1 MGECSVCGEKTM
13 SFTCRY
19 CNQEFCADHRL
30 PENHDCDGMEGDEEG
45 DRWFRKP
52 DVEAAEPEAGTG
64 SGGSPLDSVTQRLS
78 TSITMA
84 IIAATS
90 VFFVAQLV
98 FGFRPGSFLWNQ
110 LILQPG
116 VQEVLQKPWTLL
128 SVMVLHGSPFHLLA
142 NMVTLYFFGTALE
155 RVMDEADYLK
165 FYIGSGVAASIG
177 FVLFRNLLAASGQG
191 ASALG
196 PAVGASGAVV
206 AVFAAVA
213 MLYPD
218 AEMLLY
224 FIVPMKL
231 KTGLYLFAA
240 LEGFN
245 MLAKSAGIVLP
256 VIGGFASSAHMAGLI
271 VGYWYGKKLRDR
283 YQSRLS
289 VFDLLR

>member
-1 MGECSVCGEKTM
+1 
-13 SFTCRY
+13 
-19 CNQEFCADHRL
+19 
-30 PENHDCDGMEGDEEG
+30 MEGDEEG

-165 FYIGSGVAASIG
+165 FYIVSGIAASIG

-191 ASALG
+191 PSALG

>member
-1 MGECSVCGEKTM
+1 
-13 SFTCRY
+13 
-19 CNQEFCADHRL
+19 
-30 PENHDCDGMEGDEEG
+30 
-45 DRWFRKP
+45 
-52 DVEAAEPEAGTG
+52 
-64 SGGSPLDSVTQRLS
+64 
-78 TSITMA
+78 MA

-98 FGFRPGSFLWNQ
+98 FGFRPGSFLWDQ

-116 VQEVLQKPWTLL
+116 FAEVLSKPWTLL

-155 RVMDEADYLK
+155 RVMDKADYLK

-177 FVLFRNLLAASGQG
+177 FVLFRNLLEVSGQS
-191 ASALG
+191 SALG

-245 MLAKSAGIVLP
+245 MLAKSAGVVLP

-271 VGYWYGKKLRDR
+271 VGYWYGKRLRDR
-283 YQSRLS
+283 YGSRLN
-289 VFDLLR
+289 VFDMLR